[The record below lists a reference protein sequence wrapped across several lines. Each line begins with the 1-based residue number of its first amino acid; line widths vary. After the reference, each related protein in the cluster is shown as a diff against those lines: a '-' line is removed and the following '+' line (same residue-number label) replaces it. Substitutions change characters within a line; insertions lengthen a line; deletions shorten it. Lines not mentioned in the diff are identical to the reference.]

1 MPCVLLPNHV
11 TSCSPSEAAGHM
23 VTPTGAAGL
32 DPVPRKHQGLGLGQL
47 AVTGAARGGIPRGE
61 GGQRRPRG
69 HVPPRNWA
77 AWASARDL
85 WDMHGREAVSILR
98 L

>member
-1 MPCVLLPNHV
+1 
-11 TSCSPSEAAGHM
+11 M

-61 GGQRRPRG
+61 GGGRRPRG

-77 AWASARDL
+77 ARASAGTCGTWMEVKLFLSFACELKVTTVTAFSDSR
-85 WDMHGREAVSILR
+85 GE
-98 L
+98 